1 VTLTVSATKPDYMD
15 DRAFQVLATI
25 RALIEGIEQF
35 QDMEDP
41 PEWIGDELAVGFRSG
56 EAILNHEAYEE
67 FLETGTADELE
78 PAIENVLTVG
88 EVIGVEVT
96 VDEDG
101 GDPVEGLADY
111 DSMEQP

>member
-1 VTLTVSATKPDYMD
+1 MCE
-15 DRAFQVLATI
+15 RAFQVLAVT
-25 RALIEGIEQF
+25 RGLIEAGEEF
-35 QDMEDP
+35 QEMDDP
-41 PEWIGDELAVGFRSG
+41 PEWIGEAIALGIRSG
-56 EAILNHEAYEE
+56 EAILNHQSYDE
-67 FLETGTADELE
+67 FRETGTADELE
-78 PAIENVLTVG
+78 PAIENVFTIG